1 MNKNKKPPTL
11 VRQYVE
17 AGFVVPY
24 FQPVVDIRRGL
35 CCGAEVLA
43 RVIHPERGLLLPA
56 DFILPE
62 TDEDALTLLTR
73 TLMQQ
78 AGSCLPGMPV
88 GQVFMLSFNITPAQL
103 TAPWLPGTCDA
114 LRRMT
119 GTGLTVVLEL
129 TEQRPLSGVT
139 EDLRARLA
147 LLRRA
152 GVRLALDDFGT
163 GFSGLSLLLQTG
175 GDILKIPRE
184 FVAAM
189 GKLPRADQIVDTIL
203 ELANRLG
210 MEVIA
215 EGVEQRCQAERLVSR
230 GVRLCQGAFYSM
242 PLAPDAFADWLS
254 GAHGEAISPRM
265 MPPGR
270 TCSVRKAVMECA
282 RRHVLTLRETEVLV
296 QLARGRPLFEQ
307 ARQTNRSTKTCSVQ
321 KRSAYRKIG
330 VGNDV
335 EFMHYLYSLMTVPSE
350 KSGRH
355 VIRMADNEL
364 RRIIIRPE

>member
-1 MNKNKKPPTL
+1 MKQCSSNEVADILQCYIDND
-11 VRQYVE
+11 
-17 AGFVVPY
+17 FIIPY
-24 FQPVVDIRRGL
+24 FQPVVDIRSGQ
-35 CCGAEVLA
+35 CHGAEVLA
-43 RVIHPERGLLLPA
+43 RVMHPVQGLLLPA

-62 TDEDALTLLTR
+62 TGEDALTLLTR

-78 AGSCLPGMPV
+78 AGQGLPA
-88 GQVFMLSFNITPAQL
+88 GQEFMLSFNITPAQL

-114 LRRMT
+114 LCRMT
-119 GTGLTVVLEL
+119 GPGLTVVLEL
-129 TEQRPLSGVT
+129 TEQRPLTAVT

-189 GKLPRADQIVDTIL
+189 GKQPRADQIVDTIL

-307 ARQTNRSTKTCSVQ
+307 ARQTNRSTKTCPVQ
-321 KRSAYRKIG
+321 KRSTCRKMGGRSNLPFKHYFYRI
-330 VGNDV
+330 VDITAGNISAPV
-335 EFMHYLYSLMTVPSE
+335 
-350 KSGRH
+350 
-355 VIRMADNEL
+355 
-364 RRIIIRPE
+364 

>member
-1 MNKNKKPPTL
+1 MQEEKDIL
-11 VRQYVE
+11 RHYLD
-17 AGFVVPY
+17 AGFVYPY
-24 FQPVVDIRRGL
+24 FQPVVDIRSGQ
-35 CCGAEVLA
+35 CHGAEVLA
-43 RVIHPERGLLLPA
+43 RVMHPVQGLLLPA

-62 TDEDALTLLTR
+62 TGEDALTLLTR

-78 AGSCLPGMPV
+78 AGPCLPGMPA
-88 GQVFMLSFNITPAQL
+88 GQEFMLSFNITPAQL

-119 GTGLTVVLEL
+119 GPGLTVVLEL
-129 TEQRPLSGVT
+129 TEQRPLAGVT

-152 GVRLALDDFGT
+152 CVRLALDDFGT
-163 GFSGLSLLLQTG
+163 GWSGLDLLLQTNA
-175 GDILKIPRE
+175 DILKIPRE

-189 GKLPRADQIVDTIL
+189 GKLPRADQIVDTVL

-242 PLAPDAFADWLS
+242 PLAPDAFADWLC
-254 GAHGEAISPRM
+254 GVHGEAISPRM
-265 MPPGR
+265 MPSGR

-282 RRHVLTLRETEVLV
+282 RRHALSQRETEVLV
-296 QLARGRPLFEQ
+296 QLARGRPLFDL
-307 ARQTNRSTKTCSVQ
+307 ARQTSRSHKTCSVQ

-335 EFMHYLYSLMTVPSE
+335 EFIHYLYSFITV
-350 KSGRH
+350 
-355 VIRMADNEL
+355 
-364 RRIIIRPE
+364 

>member
-11 VRQYVE
+11 VRQYIE

-24 FQPVVDIRRGL
+24 FQPVVDIRSGQ
-35 CCGAEVLA
+35 CHGAEVLA
-43 RVIHPERGLLLPA
+43 RVMHPGQGLLLPA

-62 TDEDALTLLTR
+62 TGEDALTLLTR

-78 AGSCLPGMPV
+78 AGPCLPGIPA
-88 GQVFMLSFNITPAQL
+88 GQEFMLSFNITPAQL

-119 GTGLTVVLEL
+119 GPGLTVVLEL
-129 TEQRPLSGVT
+129 TEQRPLAGVT

-163 GFSGLSLLLQTG
+163 GWSGLDLLLQTNA
-175 GDILKIPRE
+175 DILKIPRE

-242 PLAPDAFADWLS
+242 PLAPDAFADWLC
-254 GAHGEAISPRM
+254 GVHGEAISPRM
-265 MPPGR
+265 MPSGR

-282 RRHVLTLRETEVLV
+282 RRHALSQRETEVLV
-296 QLARGRPLFEQ
+296 QLARGRPLFDL
-307 ARQTNRSTKTCSVQ
+307 ARQTSRSHKTCSVQ

-335 EFMHYLYSLMTVPSE
+335 EFIHYLYSFITV
-350 KSGRH
+350 
-355 VIRMADNEL
+355 
-364 RRIIIRPE
+364 

>member
-1 MNKNKKPPTL
+1 MNIIKKPPEL
-11 VRQYVE
+11 LRKNVD
-17 AGFVVPY
+17 AGLVVPY
-24 FQPVVDIRRGL
+24 FQPVVDIRSGQ
-35 CCGAEVLA
+35 CHGAEVLA
-43 RVIHPERGLLLPA
+43 RVMHPVRGLLLPA

-62 TDEDALTLLTR
+62 TGEDALTLLTR
-73 TLMQQ
+73 SLMQQ
-78 AGSCLPGMPV
+78 AGPCLPA
-88 GQVFMLSFNITPAQL
+88 GQEFMLSFNITPAQL
-103 TAPWLPGTCDA
+103 TAPWLPGACDA
-114 LRRMT
+114 LCRMT
-119 GTGLTVVLEL
+119 GPGLTVVLEL
-129 TEQRPLSGVT
+129 TEQRPLTGVT
-139 EDLRARLA
+139 EGLRARLA
-147 LLRRA
+147 RLRQA
-152 GVRLALDDFGT
+152 GIRLALDDFGT

-265 MPPGR
+265 MPSGR